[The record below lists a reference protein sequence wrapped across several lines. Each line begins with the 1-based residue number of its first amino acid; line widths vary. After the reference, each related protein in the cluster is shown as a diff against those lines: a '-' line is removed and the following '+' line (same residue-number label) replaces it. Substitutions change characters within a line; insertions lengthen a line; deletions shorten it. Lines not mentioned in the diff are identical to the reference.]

1 MRIFLRTLAVIGG
14 VVVLLLVAVA
24 VAIRSVDVNE
34 LVGPIKQRVKE
45 ATGRDLTIS
54 GGVDLKLGLE
64 PKLVI
69 DGVSLGNASWGK
81 QPQMISAKQ
90 IEAQIALLPL
100 LRKHFEIVRFRLV
113 EPSISLETDTR
124 GNGNWEFP
132 SLSAAS
138 RPGTPAPSGGTLGAF
153 AIGDIA
159 ISDGAL
165 TYRDGRTGE
174 ITNVV
179 IQNLSVHA
187 RDAQSPIS
195 GSFRGKINDTPVA
208 LEGDFGPMEQLLRQQ
223 WPYPVTVQGDVN
235 QRSAK
240 VQTRIAVQ
248 GNAVTLEPLQ
258 VGYGTTQLTGQMTV
272 TTGGPRP
279 KVAFDL
285 KAPTMTLG
293 ELVATAATNVT
304 AAKAAVAKAVTAP
317 KSRYVFGEEPIDISA
332 LRSVDATGNL
342 AIDKLVLPDGQH
354 IDQVRVQL
362 SLQNG
367 LLDVPQLH
375 ATALGG
381 DVQARIQIDAS
392 RPDAALVLHVDAKNL
407 DLSAVLAAQ
416 SIRREVSGGKME
428 VKADLN
434 AHGASPRQWASSAT
448 GSVLATVGPAT
459 LVNSKTGTD
468 AALVRLAEAVNPFHN
483 VDASTELHCAVL
495 RLPLKS
501 GIATI
506 DRSIAVETNKLG
518 ASASGTLDFRN
529 ETLDLSVRPQVRQ
542 GIQINLAQVAELVR
556 LRGPFNAPTVG
567 VDAVAT
573 AQTAAKLA
581 AAMSSGGGGLA
592 ALGGSLLAKPA
603 ADAGAPCQ
611 VALGRAS
618 TGGVTTTS
626 ATATKQPATPA
637 EDVGSALGKLLGK

>member
-1 MRIFLRTLAVIGG
+1 MRIFWRTLAVIGG

-24 VAIRSVDVNE
+24 VALRSVDVNE

-100 LRKHFEIVRFRLV
+100 LRKHFEIVRFRLL
-113 EPSISLETDTR
+113 EPSISLETDAH

-195 GSFRGKINDTPVA
+195 GSFRGKINDTPIA
-208 LEGDFGPMEQLLRQQ
+208 LEGDFGPLDQLLHQR
-223 WPYPVTVQGDVN
+223 WPYPVTVQGNVN
-235 QRSAK
+235 ERSAK
-240 VQTRIAVQ
+240 VETRMTVQ
-248 GNAVTLEPLQ
+248 GNAVSLEPLQ
-258 VGYGTTQLTGQMTV
+258 VGYGSTQLTGQMTV

-279 KVAFDL
+279 KVAFKL
-285 KAPTMTLG
+285 SAPTMTLG
-293 ELVATAATNVT
+293 ELVATATANVA
-304 AAKAAVAKAVTAP
+304 AAKAAA
-317 KSRYVFGEEPIDISA
+317 KSRYIFSEAPVDLAA
-332 LRSVDATGNL
+332 LRSVDATGDL
-342 AIDKLVLPDGQH
+342 SIDKLVLPDGQH
-354 IDQVRVQL
+354 LDQVRAQL

-367 LLDVPQLH
+367 MLDVPVLQV
-375 ATALGG
+375 AALGG
-381 DVQARIQIDAS
+381 TIQARVQIDAS
-392 RPDAALVLHVDAKNL
+392 RSDAALALHVEAKNL
-407 DLSAVLAAQ
+407 DLASVLAAQ
-416 SIRREVSGGKME
+416 GIKREVSGGKTE

-434 AHGASPRQWASSAT
+434 
-448 GSVLATVGPAT
+448 
-459 LVNSKTGTD
+459 
-468 AALVRLAEAVNPFHN
+468 
-483 VDASTELHCAVL
+483 
-495 RLPLKS
+495 
-501 GIATI
+501 
-506 DRSIAVETNKLG
+506 
-518 ASASGTLDFRN
+518 
-529 ETLDLSVRPQVRQ
+529 
-542 GIQINLAQVAELVR
+542 
-556 LRGPFNAPTVG
+556 
-567 VDAVAT
+567 
-573 AQTAAKLA
+573 
-581 AAMSSGGGGLA
+581 
-592 ALGGSLLAKPA
+592 
-603 ADAGAPCQ
+603 
-611 VALGRAS
+611 
-618 TGGVTTTS
+618 
-626 ATATKQPATPA
+626 
-637 EDVGSALGKLLGK
+637 

>member
-1 MRIFLRTLAVIGG
+1 MRIFLRLLAVIGG

-34 LVGPIKQRVKE
+34 LVGPIQQRVKE
-45 ATGRDLTIS
+45 ATGRDLTIR
-54 GGVDLKLGLE
+54 GGIDLKFGLE

-81 QPQMISAKQ
+81 TPQMITAKQ

-113 EPSISLETDTR
+113 EPSIALETDPR

-132 SLSAAS
+132 SLSAAAQ
-138 RPGTPAPSGGTLGAF
+138 PGTPAPSGGTLGAF

-208 LEGDFGPMEQLLRQQ
+208 LEGDFGPLEQLLRQR
-223 WPYPVTVQGDVN
+223 WPYPVTVQGSVN
-235 QRSAK
+235 ERSAK
-240 VQTRIAVQ
+240 LQTRMTVQ
-248 GNAVTLEPLQ
+248 GNSVALEPLQ
-258 VGYGTTQLTGQMTV
+258 VGYGSTQLTGQMTM

-279 KVAFDL
+279 KVAFKL
-285 KAPTMTLG
+285 STPTMTLG
-293 ELVATAATNVT
+293 ELMATAATNV
-304 AAKAAVAKAVTAP
+304 AVAKPAA
-317 KSRYVFGEEPIDISA
+317 KSRYIFGEAPIDIAA
-332 LRSVDATGNL
+332 LRSVDATGDL
-342 AIDKLVLPDGQH
+342 SIDKLVLPDGQH
-354 IDQVRVQL
+354 LDQLRAQL

-367 LLDVPQLH
+367 VLDVPVLQ
-375 ATALGG
+375 AAALGG
-381 DVQARIQIDAS
+381 TFQARLQVDAS
-392 RPDAALVLHVDAKNL
+392 RPDAALALHVEAKNL
-407 DLSAVLAAQ
+407 ELASVLAAQ
-416 SIRREVSGGKME
+416 GIKRDVSGGKVE
-428 VKADLN
+428 VRADVN
-434 AHGASPRQWASSAT
+434 THGSSPRQWASSAT
-448 GSVLATVGPAT
+448 GNVLATVGPAT
-459 LVNSKTGTD
+459 LVNAKTGTD
-468 AALVRLAEAVNPFHN
+468 AALVRLAQAVNPFHD
-483 VDASTELHCAVL
+483 VDASTELHCAVI

-501 GIATI
+501 GIAAI

-529 ETLDLSVRPQVRQ
+529 ETLDLSVRPQIRQ
-542 GIQINLAQVAELVR
+542 GITINLSQVAELVR

-567 VDAVAT
+567 IDAMAT

-581 AAMSSGGGGLA
+581 AAMSTGGTGLA
-592 ALGGSLLAKPA
+592 VIGGALLAQPTT
-603 ADAGAPCQ
+603 DSGAPCQ

-618 TGGVTTTS
+618 TAATTASSTTTKES
-626 ATATKQPATPA
+626 TTPA
-637 EDVGSALGKLLGK
+637 EDVTKALGKLLGR

>member
-1 MRIFLRTLAVIGG
+1 MQIFWRTLAVIGG

-24 VAIRSVDVNE
+24 VAIRTVDVNE

-45 ATGRDLTIS
+45 ATGRDLTIR
-54 GGVDLKLGLE
+54 GGIDLKFGLE

-69 DGVSLGNASWGK
+69 DEVSLGNASWGK
-81 QPQMISAKQ
+81 TPQMITAKQ

-100 LRKHFEIVRFRLV
+100 LRKQFEIVRFRLV
-113 EPSISLETDTR
+113 EPSIALETDPR

-132 SLSAAS
+132 SLSAAA

-195 GSFRGKINDTPVA
+195 GSFRGKINDTPIA
-208 LEGDFGPMEQLLRQQ
+208 LEGDFGPLDQLLHQR
-223 WPYPVTVQGDVN
+223 WPYPVTVQGNVN
-235 QRSAK
+235 ERSAK
-240 VQTRIAVQ
+240 VETRMTVQ
-248 GNAVTLEPLQ
+248 GNAVSLEPLQ

-279 KVAFDL
+279 KVAFKL
-285 KAPTMTLG
+285 SAPTMTLG
-293 ELVATAATNVT
+293 ELAATATANVA
-304 AAKAAVAKAVTAP
+304 AAKAAA
-317 KSRYVFGEEPIDISA
+317 KSRYIFSEAPVDLAA
-332 LRSVDATGNL
+332 LRSVDATGDL
-342 AIDKLVLPDGQH
+342 SIDKLVLPDGQH
-354 IDQVRVQL
+354 LDQVRAQL

-367 LLDVPQLH
+367 MLDVPVLQV
-375 ATALGG
+375 AALGG
-381 DVQARIQIDAS
+381 TIQARVQIDAS
-392 RPDAALVLHVDAKNL
+392 RPDAALALHVEAKNL
-407 DLSAVLAAQ
+407 DLASVLAAQ
-416 SIRREVSGGKME
+416 GIKREVSGGKTE

-459 LVNSKTGTD
+459 LVNAKTGTD
-468 AALVRLAEAVNPFHN
+468 AALVRLAQAVNPFHD
-483 VDASTELHCAVL
+483 VDASTELHCAVV

-501 GIATI
+501 GIAAI

-529 ETLDLSVRPQVRQ
+529 ETLDLSVRPQIRQ
-542 GIQINLAQVAELVR
+542 GVTINLAQVAELVR

-567 VDAVAT
+567 VDAMAT

-581 AAMSSGGGGLA
+581 AAMSSGGTGLA
-592 ALGGSLLAKPA
+592 VIGGALLAQPA
-603 ADAGAPCQ
+603 ADSGAPCQ

-618 TGGVTTTS
+618 SPAATTASSTTT
-626 ATATKQPATPA
+626 KQSPSPT
-637 EDVGSALGKLLGK
+637 EDVSKALGKLLGR